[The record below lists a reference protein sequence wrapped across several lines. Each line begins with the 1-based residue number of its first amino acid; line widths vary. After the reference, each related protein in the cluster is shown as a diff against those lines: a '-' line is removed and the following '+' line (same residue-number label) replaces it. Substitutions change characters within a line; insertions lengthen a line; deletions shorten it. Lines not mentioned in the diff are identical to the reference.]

1 MSEAQLKTLFGELGF
16 PGLLKFR
23 AAAKKKGWEVSLKT
37 AAKIVAESSQRQVL
51 VQEPPYLGKI
61 AADSLNSRWAAD
73 LISYVAQPAAGG
85 FTHVLVVQDIFSRK
99 IWTEALKSAQT
110 LEVTQAFQRI
120 LAEARD
126 DARDNASL
134 QGTQPP
140 VPFELN
146 TDKGSE
152 FTGREF
158 QAMLAKEKIKFR
170 EKEGMNDLATVDR
183 AIATLK
189 KNLTKIEITPDS
201 GDWAAELKR
210 ATDAHNKNGHSH
222 LGGGS
227 PEDVEGDKAKQ
238 FELQGL
244 AARSR
249 DQQTTVTKKLE
260 AKVVNNPTYRT
271 VTTSALKGLKERS
284 FKPRYEAGIQTL
296 DRIEGRFAIDAEGKK
311 SLVSRIKTVPANS
324 TTVVYGQQTQKGDAR
339 LIVARRAATIAL
351 RNRIAALMPP
361 DGLPLQSITKKLTPE
376 DKILLTAQK
385 LETREFL
392 ELHEIFGKTNNRF
405 YNKTTFNPVKIEKRD
420 LK

>member
-1 MSEAQLKTLFGELGF
+1 M
-16 PGLLKFR
+16 
-23 AAAKKKGWEVSLKT
+23 
-37 AAKIVAESSQRQVL
+37 
-51 VQEPPYLGKI
+51 
-61 AADSLNSRWAAD
+61 
-73 LISYVAQPAAGG
+73 
-85 FTHVLVVQDIFSRK
+85 
-99 IWTEALKSAQT
+99 
-110 LEVTQAFQRI
+110 
-120 LAEARD
+120 
-126 DARDNASL
+126 
-134 QGTQPP
+134 
-140 VPFELN
+140 
-146 TDKGSE
+146 
-152 FTGREF
+152 
-158 QAMLAKEKIKFR
+158 
-170 EKEGMNDLATVDR
+170 
-183 AIATLK
+183 
-189 KNLTKIEITPDS
+189 
-201 GDWAAELKR
+201 
-210 ATDAHNKNGHSH
+210 
-222 LGGGS
+222 
-227 PEDVEGDKAKQ
+227 
-238 FELQGL
+238 
-244 AARSR
+244 
-249 DQQTTVTKKLE
+249 TKKLE

-405 YNKTTFNPVKIEKRD
+405 YNKTTFNPVKIEKRE